1 MLHNEARRL
10 MVAGYERTHNAHEIA
25 EAYGVSEREVYRLA
39 RQQRETGSVDLRVS
53 LRGRKAK
60 IGPEELSRLDKAIQ
74 ETPDATLGEL
84 IRQLELDI
92 SESRLSR
99 IVREKLG
106 YSLKKKMIHASEQ
119 ERPRRT
125 KETR

>member
-1 MLHNEARRL
+1 MLHNEARKL
-10 MVAGYERTHNAHEIA
+10 LVEGYERTHNVHEIA

-39 RQQRETGSVDLRVS
+39 QQQRETGSVALRVS
-53 LRGRKAK
+53 RRGRKAK
-60 IGPEELSRLDKAIQ
+60 TGPEELRRLDEAIQ
-74 ETPDATLGEL
+74 KTPDATLGEL
-84 IRQLELDI
+84 KRRLELDI

-119 ERPRRT
+119 ERPRRAKGT
-125 KETR
+125 L

>member
-10 MVAGYERTHNAHEIA
+10 LVEGYERTHNAHEIA
-25 EAYGVSEREVYRLA
+25 EAYGVTEREVYRLA
-39 RQQRETGSVDLRVS
+39 KQQRETGSVDLRVNQ
-53 LRGRKAK
+53 RGRKAK
-60 IGPEELSRLDKAIQ
+60 IGPEELKRLNKAIQ

-84 IRQLELDI
+84 IQRLELDI

-99 IVREKLG
+99 IVREELG

>member
-10 MVAGYERTHNAHEIA
+10 LVAGYERTHNAHEIA

-39 RQQRETGSVDLRVS
+39 RQKRETGSIDLRVNQ
-53 LRGRKAK
+53 RGRKAK
-60 IGPEELSRLDKAIQ
+60 IGAEELSRLDKAIQ
-74 ETPDATLGEL
+74 ETPDAALGEL

>member
-1 MLHNEARRL
+1 
-10 MVAGYERTHNAHEIA
+10 MVEGYERTHNAHEIA
-25 EAYGVSEREVYRLA
+25 EAYGVTEREVYRLA
-39 RQQRETGSVDLRVS
+39 KQQRETGSVDLRVNQ
-53 LRGRKAK
+53 RGRKAK
-60 IGPEELSRLDKAIQ
+60 IGLEELERLDKAIQ

-84 IRQLELDI
+84 IQRLELDI

>member
-10 MVAGYERTHNAHEIA
+10 LVEGYERTHNVHAIV
-25 EAYGVSEREVYRLA
+25 EAYGVTEQEVYRLA
-39 RQQRETGSVDLRVS
+39 KQQRETGSVDLRVNQ
-53 LRGRKAK
+53 RGRKAK
-60 IGPEELSRLDKAIQ
+60 IGLEELKRLDKAIQ
-74 ETPDATLGEL
+74 ETPDVTLGEL
-84 IRQLELDI
+84 IQWLELDI

-99 IVREKLG
+99 IVREELR